1 MNYTI
6 LSKKT
11 YQLST
16 KEINKICVLK
26 NTHWKHGLKSQIA
39 WFTIN
44 TKKNDIHNIFYFKSQ
59 VIGYTLLRNRTCKIN
74 TILKKYLLFDT
85 LILKKNFRKKNMS
98 SLLMNFNNQLIRL
111 SNKFSF
117 LICDNKMINFYKK
130 FNWKILEKKKFVMLT
145 NTSNKKGMI
154 FNQKNLIKK
163 NNLKYKF
170 LTFK

>member
-1 MNYTI
+1 MNFTI

-11 YQLST
+11 YQLSI

-26 NTHWKHGLKSQIA
+26 NTHWRYGLKSQIA
-39 WFTIN
+39 WFTTN

-59 VIGYTLLRNRTCKIN
+59 IIGYTLLRYRTCKIN
-74 TILKKYLLFDT
+74 TVSKKYLLFDT
-85 LILKKNFRKKNMS
+85 LILKKNFREKNMS

-130 FNWKILEKKKFVMLT
+130 FNWKILDKKKIVMST
-145 NTSNKKGMI
+145 NVPNKIGMI
-154 FNQKNLIKK
+154 FNQKNLAKK
-163 NNLKYKF
+163 NNLKYEF
-170 LTFK
+170 F